1 MSEYIANITK
11 GPVVIHFDDG
21 DEVRINNPSFGDIDR
36 RIIGKLI
43 ERAGMCP
50 TAIVVSKEGNS
61 FPATIPLLSG
71 DSGALPMQEAVL
83 TTIANHIS
91 AALKSG
97 LKTELCLRDGSKL
110 AFTVTQEVCV
120 GPSITSEEIAN
131 ELVPDATSTYAP
143 LRKGFFR

>member
-21 DEVRINNPSFGDIDR
+21 GETRIDNPSFGDIDR

-50 TAIVVSKEGNS
+50 AAIEVSKERNP

-71 DSGALPMQEAVL
+71 DSGALPVQECVL
-83 TTIANHIS
+83 VTIANHVG

-97 LKTELCLRDGSKL
+97 LRTELCLRDGSKL
-110 AFTVTQEVCV
+110 AFTVTQEACV

-131 ELVPDATSTYAP
+131 EMVPDATSACMS
-143 LRKGFFR
+143 LRKGFFQ